1 MDGVIR
7 NTQKGST
14 TRHASSMDHRRVQKS
29 STLNRKFV
37 KKPTAKPKIN
47 STVAAASKGVQRQAY
62 NRTILQK
69 GGSVRLQP
77 LQKAV
82 SQQKATQGGGQQV
95 KVDGVEKIAVRR
107 ATTVAR
113 ANAAQVQ
120 TQAQRQQAQRRAAV
134 HQVAQKRS
142 GDVYVKNA
150 QATAAKQRIAAKR
163 ATAQR
168 VQAAKPLTA
177 QQMKDR
183 AIQQALN
190 RMNKVNQGTGAA
202 ASKQSMQIQFNEAK
216 ESKGGFFRGKK
227 FAIAASMAVI
237 TIALLGYLVY
247 LNMPDLSA
255 RVAAMHAGIEKSYPS
270 YVPVSYRLDGLV
282 KEDNGRITMN
292 FKNDQGN
299 KFTLQEEKSS
309 WDSAAVL
316 ANYVKKNWGTDYSIA
331 KGQGLTI
338 YISGSNATWV
348 NGGVL
353 YIITDTDGH
362 LNSSDLHDIA
372 VSL

>member
-7 NTQKGST
+7 KERSST
-14 TRHASSMDHRRVQKS
+14 ANHASSVDHRRVQKS

-37 KKPTAKPKIN
+37 KRPTAKPKISN
-47 STVAAASKGVQRQAY
+47 TVAASSKSLRRQGY

-69 GGSVRLQP
+69 GGSVKLQP
-77 LQKAV
+77 IHELTT
-82 SQQKATQGGGQQV
+82 QQKATQGGEQQV
-95 KVDGVEKIAVRR
+95 KVDGVEKVAVRR
-107 ATTVAR
+107 ASAQQRVQKQEVQQQQ
-113 ANAAQVQ
+113 QVQ
-120 TQAQRQQAQRRAAV
+120 VQIKRQAAARRV
-134 HQVAQKRS
+134 VQKRS
-142 GDVYVKNA
+142 GDVYVRNA
-150 QATAAKQRIAAKR
+150 QAVAANQRIAAKKVAVR
-163 ATAQR
+163 EGGVTKR
-168 VQAAKPLTA
+168 LTA

-190 RMNKVNQGTGAA
+190 RMNKIDQAQKVN
-202 ASKQSMQIQFNEAK
+202 SKQSMQIQFNEPK
-216 ESKGGFFRGKK
+216 EKQGGFFKSKR
-227 FAIAASMAVI
+227 FAITASMAVV
-237 TIALLGYLVY
+237 ALAILGYLVY

-255 RVAAMHAGIEKSYPS
+255 RVAAMQAGIEKSYPS
-270 YVPVSYRLDGLV
+270 YVPATYRLDGLV

-292 FKNDQGN
+292 FKNDADD

-316 ANYVKKNWGTDYSIA
+316 ANYVKKNWGSDYSIA

-338 YISGSNATWV
+338 YISGSNAAWV

-353 YIITDTDGH
+353 YIITDTGGH
-362 LNSSDLHDIA
+362 LNSNDLHDIA

>member
-1 MDGVIR
+1 MDGVINTRR
-7 NTQKGST
+7 NST
-14 TRHASSMDHRRVQKS
+14 ANHASSVDHRRVQKS

-37 KKPTAKPKIN
+37 KRPTAKPKIN
-47 STVAAASKGVQRQAY
+47 NTMAVSSKSLRRQGY

-69 GGSVRLQP
+69 GGSVKLQP
-77 LQKAV
+77 IQKSTA
-82 SQQKATQGGGQQV
+82 QQKATQGGEQQV
-95 KVDGVEKIAVRR
+95 KVEGIEKVAVRR
-107 ATTVAR
+107 AGV
-113 ANAAQVQ
+113 
-120 TQAQRQQAQRRAAV
+120 RQQAQGQVVQQQNMVQVKRQAAARKV
-134 HQVAQKRS
+134 VQKRS
-142 GDVYVKNA
+142 GDIYVKNA
-150 QATAAKQRIAAKR
+150 QAAAANQRVAAKKIAIHQGGGAKR
-163 ATAQR
+163 
-168 VQAAKPLTA
+168 LTA

-183 AIQQALN
+183 AIQQALS
-190 RMNKVNQGTGAA
+190 RMNKIDQAQKAG
-202 ASKQSMQIQFNEAK
+202 SKQSMQIQFNESK
-216 ESKGGFFRGKK
+216 EKQGGFFKSKK

-237 TIALLGYLVY
+237 TLAVLGYLVY

-255 RVAAMHAGIEKSYPS
+255 RVAAMQAGIEKSYPS
-270 YVPVSYRLDGLV
+270 YVPATYRLDGLV

-292 FKNDQGN
+292 FKNDSDE

-316 ANYVKKNWGTDYSIA
+316 ANYVKKNWGSDYSIA

-338 YISGSNATWV
+338 YISGSNAAWV

-353 YIITDTDGH
+353 YIITDTGGH